1 MKMRL
6 QQYLGRALAV
16 ALIGIGLAES
26 ANAQI
31 LTNGGFETGDT
42 SGWSTTAATGGVVI
56 AESSVAKKRSSGFWE
71 PVAGSGPN
79 THFALLSGTTND
91 IADGQIQTIFQDTAT
106 LTADGTLTFR
116 YFFDSAELSSTWN
129 DSFSVQVG
137 IWDNGS
143 NSFSDIADQFT
154 VRVSDLSTP
163 SGDTGW
169 LTRSV
174 ELAAGSSYRILGT
187 LVNANSVPSGLEHG
201 GIGSDD
207 FTSIA
212 GLDDFVFTEAPP
224 AVPEPTSMTLL
235 LAGGA
240 IGLVLRA
247 RRKMKQAP
255 ANKS

>member
-6 QQYLGRALAV
+6 QKNFGRALAV
-16 ALIGIGLAES
+16 ALIGFGLAGS
-26 ANAQI
+26 ADAQI

-56 AESSVAKKRSSGFWE
+56 AESSVAKKRSPGTWE
-71 PVAGSGPN
+71 PVSGSGPN

-91 IADGQIQTIFQDTAT
+91 IADGQVQTIFQDTAF
-106 LTADGTLTFR
+106 LTTDGTLTFR
-116 YFFDSAELSSTWN
+116 YFFDSAEPSSTWN

-137 IWDNGS
+137 VWNSGT
-143 NSFSDIADQFT
+143 NSFSDLADSFT

-187 LVNANSVPSGLEHG
+187 LVNASFSGLEHG

-247 RRKMKQAP
+247 RRKAKQAP
-255 ANKS
+255 PSES